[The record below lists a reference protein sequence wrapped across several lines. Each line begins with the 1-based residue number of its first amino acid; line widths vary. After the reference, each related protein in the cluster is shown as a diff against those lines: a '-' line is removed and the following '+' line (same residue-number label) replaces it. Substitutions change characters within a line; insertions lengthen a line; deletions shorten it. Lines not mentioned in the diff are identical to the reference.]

1 MKIIITK
8 QNWKLYALFIA
19 LIALILL
26 CLIKISTPKSKT
38 EIKTEYVTKTR
49 VDTFPQFKPQPTKIV
64 YLPAKK
70 YKLHALAR
78 WKSDMPKCFKVV
90 FMIAA
95 CLLIFSIGVNL
106 SLKVGLISQEY
117 VPVWWLKLSPYLIGS
132 SGGISFLA
140 KFTRDNKTVD
150 EAIDSVTKKINDNQY
165 PDK

>member
-1 MKIIITK
+1 MRDR
-8 QNWKLYALFIA
+8 
-19 LIALILL
+19 
-26 CLIKISTPKSKT
+26 
-38 EIKTEYVTKTR
+38 EYRRNRRRRRNYFYRGYDYMSECYTN
-49 VDTFPQFKPQPTKIV
+49 
-64 YLPAKK
+64 
-70 YKLHALAR
+70 ALAR
-78 WKSDMPKCFKVV
+78 WKPDMPKCFKVV

>member
-1 MKIIITK
+1 MRDR
-8 QNWKLYALFIA
+8 
-19 LIALILL
+19 
-26 CLIKISTPKSKT
+26 
-38 EIKTEYVTKTR
+38 EYR
-49 VDTFPQFKPQPTKIV
+49 RNRRRRRNYFYRSYY
-64 YLPAKK
+64 YLSDC
-70 YKLHALAR
+70 YTNALAR
-78 WKSDMPKCFKVV
+78 WKADMPKCFKVV
-90 FMIAA
+90 FLIAA

-165 PDK
+165 IEK

>member
-1 MKIIITK
+1 MRDR
-8 QNWKLYALFIA
+8 
-19 LIALILL
+19 
-26 CLIKISTPKSKT
+26 
-38 EIKTEYVTKTR
+38 EYR
-49 VDTFPQFKPQPTKIV
+49 RNRRRRRNYFYRSYY
-64 YLPAKK
+64 YLSDC
-70 YKLHALAR
+70 YTNALAR

-90 FMIAA
+90 FLIAA